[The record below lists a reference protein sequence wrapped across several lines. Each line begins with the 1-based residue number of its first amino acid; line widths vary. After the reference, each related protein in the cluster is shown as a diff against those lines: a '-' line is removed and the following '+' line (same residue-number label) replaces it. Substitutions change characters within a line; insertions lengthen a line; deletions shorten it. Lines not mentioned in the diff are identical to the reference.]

1 MNTSAPYSS
10 TPGTPVRHPER
21 GRRYTI
27 EELRGLADQG
37 DAWAL
42 CQVDQ
47 WELEFANEYAGA
59 QSERCI
65 DPDCEGYGEAVDTC
79 CDQNGQPI
87 DVDHGGW
94 GHSVSWVRAA

>member
-1 MNTSAPYSS
+1 MSTSVPHSGTAVAPA
-10 TPGTPVRHPER
+10 RHPER

-27 EELRGLADQG
+27 EELRILADQG

-47 WELEFANEYAGA
+47 WELEFADEYAGTL
-59 QSERCI
+59 SDRCE
-65 DPDCEGYGEAVDTC
+65 DRGCEGYGEPVNLC
-79 CDQNGQPI
+79 SGENGQPV